1 VSNFYSWIFIFI
13 FFVGVKLQIGLVY
26 KRLSGLFFFEVFGIE
41 TSRGWVEEEE
51 IVFFKGEKKND

>member
-1 VSNFYSWIFIFI
+1 
-13 FFVGVKLQIGLVY
+13 VKLQIGLVY